1 MVAGQFAKMRRV
13 REQMNRFV
21 KRVALAVATVAV
33 VSIGAAGF
41 GQAQTDPIKSRQAL
55 YKANG
60 DAMKAIKAAVDAN
73 GPASAVVP
81 EAGKLVNTFKTV
93 PAHFPAGSDKGETK
107 ASPDI
112 WANKADFEKLN
123 ADALA
128 AATKLEADAKGGD
141 MKVVAA
147 DFGDVGKACG
157 ACHNKYRLK

>member
-1 MVAGQFAKMRRV
+1 MKSL
-13 REQMNRFV
+13 V
-21 KRVALAVATVAV
+21 KRAALAVATVTL
-33 VSIGAAGF
+33 VSIGAIGF
-41 GQAQTDPIKSRQAL
+41 VQAQTDPIKARQTL

-60 DAMKAIKAAVDAN
+60 EAMKAIKAAVDAN
-73 GPASAVVP
+73 GPATAVVP
-81 EAGKLVNTFKTV
+81 EAGKLINTFKNA
-93 PAHFPAGSDKGETK
+93 PSHFPAGSDKGETK

-128 AATKLEADAKGGD
+128 AATKLETDAKGGD

-147 DFGDVGKACG
+147 DFGDMGKACG